1 MHTHAHNSQEN
12 IGGDS
17 GITDENKA
25 ILERV
30 RVNTRQ
36 EYLQGGG
43 ASGSIRATDRL
54 MRELQDIYRSQ
65 NFKDGVCVCGK
76 EGGRKTLDAICVKP
90 WEG

>member
-65 NFKDGVCVCGK
+65 NFKDGVCACVEGR
-76 EGGRKTLDAICVKP
+76 EGGRH
-90 WEG
+90 